1 MMIIKVK
8 SPSNP
13 AFFVNRVWRRFARLP
28 FIKKPVIVGKDTL
41 RGVNFWARRREREG
55 QQTAFQNCQTLEE
68 LFQFSAAMFGPHQ
81 IKQEILNFLEFARA
95 EQPECICEIGTA
107 DGGTNF
113 LLSQALPSVRLIIG
127 VDLYVKNRVQ
137 LHYFSKT
144 YKQLIF
150 INGSS
155 YTPFT
160 VERVRRRL
168 AGRNLD
174 LLFIDGDHN
183 YEGVKQDFLKYR
195 HLVRD
200 GGLIV
205 FHDIVPDYLTRYGIQ
220 TDRWVGGVPRFWSKI
235 KLLYPFYDFVE
246 DPEQDGLGIGAI
258 RYYSHISLP
267 DDL

>member
-1 MMIIKVK
+1 M
-8 SPSNP
+8 NP
-13 AFFVNRVWRRFARLP
+13 AFLAMRVWRRFARLP
-28 FIKKPVIVGKDTL
+28 FIEKPVIVGKDRFRAL
-41 RGVNFWARRREREG
+41 SFWARRREREM
-55 QQTAFQNCQTLEE
+55 QQTVFQDCPTLEE
-68 LFQFSAAMFGPHQ
+68 FFQFSAAMFGPHQ

-95 EQPECICEIGTA
+95 EQPEYVCEIGTA

-113 LLSQALPSVRLIIG
+113 LLSQALPSVRLMIG

-144 YKQLIF
+144 SQQLIF

-155 YTPFT
+155 YSPST

-168 AGRNLD
+168 AGINLD

-183 YEGVKQDFLKYR
+183 YDGVKQDFLKYR

-220 TDRWVGGVPRFWSKI
+220 TNRWVGGVPLFWSKI
-235 KLLYPFYDFVE
+235 KLFYPFYEFVE
-246 DPEQDGLGIGAI
+246 EPEQDGLGIGAI
-258 RYYSHISLP
+258 RYYSHIPIP